1 MSRTVSV
8 SAFLDSG
15 RAVTDIHTHNAVD
28 YKPALPG
35 TLALR
40 RVRRRY
46 WLFLALAAAGALTFE
61 LVSIPAANAG
71 HDPDAL
77 AATTVVPAV
86 PTLTTANFTVANGD
100 TLAGLFA
107 SRNLNPADLAAI
119 MDLDQAAQRLQR
131 ILPGDIIHVTYTPD
145 AHIQNL
151 RMQYDEGHTLEV
163 TRQGAGFSA
172 ALTEIPV
179 TISTAYAHGVIEN
192 SLFDAASRAG
202 LSDATTMQLIQLFAW
217 DIDFAHD
224 IQSGDSFT
232 VLYQKIQR
240 QGQAISDGPILAA
253 EFIDGN
259 KVHRVLRYTDP
270 AGLTGYY
277 TPDGRSIKKTLMRAP
292 VSYSRISS
300 GFSLHRKHPIL
311 GFSRAHQGVDYAA
324 PSGTPIQAAGDG
336 RIAFE
341 GYKGGYGKCM
351 VIDHGGGYSTLYG
364 HLSKFKRGTRTGMH
378 VKQEQIIGYVG
389 MTGLATGPHLHF
401 EVRINGVAHN
411 PRTVKL
417 PDTAPVLTQY
427 LADFTNASGNLLAQL
442 STGAGDSR
450 LAGTA
455 KAGGSETVAH

>member
-1 MSRTVSV
+1 M
-8 SAFLDSG
+8 
-15 RAVTDIHTHNAVD
+15 TDFHTHNDVD
-28 YKPALPG
+28 YKPALAG
-35 TLALR
+35 AR
-40 RVRRRY
+40 AVRQVRRRY
-46 WLFLALAAAGALTFE
+46 WLLLVLATCGAGAFE
-61 LVSIPAANAG
+61 LLNTA
-71 HDPDAL
+71 
-77 AATTVVPAV
+77 AATTAPATLAEAPAGTPAA
-86 PTLTTANFTVANGD
+86 PTLTSAYITVANGD
-100 TLAGLFA
+100 TLAALFA
-107 SRNLNPADLAAI
+107 ARNLSAADLQAI
-119 MDLDQAAQRLQR
+119 MDLDQAAARLKR
-131 ILPGDIIHVTYTPD
+131 ILPGDVIHITYTPD
-145 AHIQNL
+145 AHIQSL

-163 TRQGAGFSA
+163 TRQGVGFSA
-172 ALTEIPV
+172 ALTDIPV
-179 TISTAYAHGVIEN
+179 TVVTAYAHGVIEN

-202 LSDATTMQLIQLFAW
+202 LSDATTMELIQLFAW

-224 IQSGDSFT
+224 IQNGDSFT
-232 VLYQKIQR
+232 VIYQKIHR
-240 QGQAISDGPILAA
+240 QGQAIADGPILAA
-253 EFIDGN
+253 EFVDGS

-364 HLSKFKRGTRTGMH
+364 HLSRFKRGTHTGMH

-401 EVRINGVAHN
+401 EVRINGVPHN

-427 LADFTNASGNLLAQL
+427 LADFTSASGNLLAQL
-442 STGAGDSR
+442 TNADDTR
-450 LAGTA
+450 LASSA
-455 KAGGSETVAH
+455 KASAGSETAAH